1 MIDLKGRTALVT
13 GASRGIGRACAL
25 RLAQAGS
32 DVIINYLNSEDKAR
46 HLAAEVQNLGCRAL
60 TVKADVT
67 EREDL
72 ESMVG
77 HIEERFGQLDLIVSN
92 VAAGGFRPLAQAELL
107 HFRAAMESN
116 VMPTLNLVQC
126 ALPMLK
132 RSAFGARVIALS
144 SHGSQRAIPAYGL
157 IGASKAALESL
168 MRHMALEFG
177 SFGVTFNT
185 VLAGLVETDSTR
197 SLPSFKLFAEAAAQS
212 LMVKDKELTAED
224 VANAV
229 LFLASSLSQK
239 IQGQVLVVDGGA
251 CLRI

>member
-1 MIDLKGRTALVT
+1 MIDLRGRTALVT

-25 RLAQAGS
+25 RLAEAGA
-32 DVIINYLNSEDKAR
+32 DVVVNYLNSPEKASR
-46 HLAAEVQNLGCRAL
+46 VASEIQGLGRRAM

-72 ESMVG
+72 ESMTA
-77 HIEERFGQLDLIVSN
+77 HINERFGHLDLIVSN
-92 VAAGGFRPLAQAELL
+92 VAAGGFRPLAQAEQI

-126 ALPMLK
+126 ALPLLK
-132 RSAFGARVIALS
+132 QSCFGGRVIALS

-177 SFGVTFNT
+177 EYGITFNT

-197 SLPSFKLFAEAAAQS
+197 SLPSFDKFAEAAARS
-212 LMVKDKELTAED
+212 LMVKDKQLTAEE
-224 VANAV
+224 VADSV
-229 LFLASSLSQK
+229 LFLASSLSRK

-251 CLRI
+251 GLRI